1 MDSNRMENDFVN
13 YTSHLF
19 NERPYVDDTQGN
31 VTDTSEES
39 RLIST
44 LDIDQAE
51 RRKKQKC
58 FHRFTILDN
67 YSSHYILINTSWFL
81 VH

>member
-1 MDSNRMENDFVN
+1 MDSNQMENDFVN

-19 NERPYVDDTQGN
+19 NERPYVDDSQGN

-51 RRKKQKC
+51 RRKNENVSIALQ
-58 FHRFTILDN
+58 FSIITR
-67 YSSHYILINTSWFL
+67 LIIF
-81 VH
+81 